1 MSTVQKYV
9 VFKLISVKLKF
20 EEVNNIQL
28 TMEQIE
34 SALENAPKLH
44 WADYLV
50 IGIYFA
56 GLLGIGYWVS

>member
-1 MSTVQKYV
+1 
-9 VFKLISVKLKF
+9 
-20 EEVNNIQL
+20 
-28 TMEQIE
+28 MEQIE